1 MLYNKS
7 IDMNKKHSRSGI
19 TLVEVL
25 IGLSIITTTLV
36 AIGLAVNSYVDA
48 RTALLRSTK
57 TAYLAEEGYEILR
70 ALRDDNWNTI
80 DALPVDTVR
89 YLTVSTT
96 TIGVTNSPEIIDSIY
111 RRSFIVRSVYRDV
124 NDDIVSSTAPGA
136 VIDYGSRK
144 IEISVSNSKATT
156 TLEAILANVYAI

>member
-1 MLYNKS
+1 
-7 IDMNKKHSRSGI
+7 MNKNHSRSGV

-124 NDDIVSSTAPGA
+124 NDDIVSGSAPGA
-136 VIDYGSRK
+136 VIDDGSRK
-144 IEISVSNSKATT
+144 IEMSVSNSKATT
-156 TLEAILANVYAI
+156 TLEAILANVHAI

>member
-1 MLYNKS
+1 
-7 IDMNKKHSRSGI
+7 MNKKHSRSGI

-70 ALRDDNWNTI
+70 ALRDDDWNTI
-80 DALPVDTVR
+80 DALSVDTVH

-111 RRSFIVRSVYRDV
+111 RRSFIVRSVYR
-124 NDDIVSSTAPGA
+124 NGSDDIIDPSTTTGMMAE
-136 VIDYGSRK
+136 DDGSRK
-144 IEISVSNSKATT
+144 IEMSVSNGKATT
-156 TLEAILANVYAI
+156 TLEAILANVHAI